1 MSAQCGS
8 ASTCVAQRTDARV
21 GAKARCWSIMTL
33 NSQQCVEQN
42 FTFVGL
48 AEQAHVLA
56 HVPLHKHAILD
67 VDQSSNSLHPH
78 IAYALVSDA
87 GILDV
92 GHGKGHQAFNVWGL
106 MACRDV
112 SNLQSEP
119 QARAGWIILDLPP
132 FVERAPNAPSPAAL
146 VPGRSD
152 EPVFS
157 VSQWPR

>member
-33 NSQQCVEQN
+33 NSQQCVEEN

-48 AEQAHVLA
+48 AGKAHVLA
-56 HVPLHKHAILD
+56 HEHAI
-67 VDQSSNSLHPH
+67 VDAENASNALHPH
-78 IAYALVSDA
+78 ITFAMVSDA
-87 GILDV
+87 LILDV